1 MISVENYLFIELCD
15 LHDGSNI
22 DGEHH
27 NINGKNKVLR
37 FKYGNICPISI
48 KDSKDSTVII
58 IGHPSFNGKIDA
70 NRFVLDYIKAK
81 EQNMN
86 GFTASIDGEF
96 LIVDFNKLSDEITII
111 NSRFASPVVFYAV
124 VQRRF
129 ILSTTYALL
138 FKYLLRNKLAKML
151 PDKAYELL
159 SFRRLFGT
167 DTYDDK
173 SKYLE
178 SASKL
183 SLGSKLKIEQYWV
196 PDIYSNNSSLNDN
209 AHTLVEL
216 LKNSIM
222 YKTSDNKRDGIM
234 QSGGL
239 DTRMILSGFDNTP
252 HAFNI
257 TYEKNREYKIA
268 KKLVD
273 YKNGD
278 FSWIQ
283 VKNGQYSDFF
293 DYGTQVTGG
302 MFQNS
307 SLFYGHRDI
316 IKESSDVLFS
326 GYGLDYFFQGMYL
339 PSKMYSILGESVPWY
354 KTLGKFN
361 KEMVSYF
368 IENISYQTKGFEL
381 DDIMNSG
388 QISRKNDLI
397 YSSIKDQFLEAK
409 KYSDDI
415 YDIYEHMSLG
425 NLSRHYTYTGQ
436 LSLMELSEYRTISYT
451 NSILDFYY
459 NLPLKHRFDAKVLR
473 KALYISDKRFFK
485 LASANHGFS
494 AGSSSFEKSI
504 KHIYKYLPE
513 RIGLKE
519 KKRNFER
526 TWLTAEEVLRSELLD
541 RINNLTKSE
550 SLHNLNI
557 VDMDKLKKVVGM
569 WNDKK
574 IVGNQ
579 TLMMLL
585 TVDSFFKQ
593 SI

>member
-1 MISVENYLFIELCD
+1 
-15 LHDGSNI
+15 
-22 DGEHH
+22 
-27 NINGKNKVLR
+27 
-37 FKYGNICPISI
+37 
-48 KDSKDSTVII
+48 
-58 IGHPSFNGKIDA
+58 
-70 NRFVLDYIKAK
+70 
-81 EQNMN
+81 
-86 GFTASIDGEF
+86 
-96 LIVDFNKLSDEITII
+96 
-111 NSRFASPVVFYAV
+111 
-124 VQRRF
+124 
-129 ILSTTYALL
+129 
-138 FKYLLRNKLAKML
+138 
-151 PDKAYELL
+151 
-159 SFRRLFGT
+159 
-167 DTYDDK
+167 
-173 SKYLE
+173 
-178 SASKL
+178 
-183 SLGSKLKIEQYWV
+183 
-196 PDIYSNNSSLNDN
+196 
-209 AHTLVEL
+209 
-216 LKNSIM
+216 
-222 YKTSDNKRDGIM
+222 
-234 QSGGL
+234 
-239 DTRMILSGFDNTP
+239 
-252 HAFNI
+252 
-257 TYEKNREYKIA
+257 
-268 KKLVD
+268 
-273 YKNGD
+273 
-278 FSWIQ
+278 
-283 VKNGQYSDFF
+283 
-293 DYGTQVTGG
+293 
-302 MFQNS
+302 
-307 SLFYGHRDI
+307 
-316 IKESSDVLFS
+316 
-326 GYGLDYFFQGMYL
+326 
-339 PSKMYSILGESVPWY
+339 
-354 KTLGKFN
+354 
-361 KEMVSYF
+361 
-368 IENISYQTKGFEL
+368 
-381 DDIMNSG
+381 
-388 QISRKNDLI
+388 LI